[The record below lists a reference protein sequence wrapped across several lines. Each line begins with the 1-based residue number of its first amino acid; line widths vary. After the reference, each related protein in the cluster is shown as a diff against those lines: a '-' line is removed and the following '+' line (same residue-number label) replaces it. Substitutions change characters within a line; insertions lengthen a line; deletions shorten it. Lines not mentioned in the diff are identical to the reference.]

1 MTPSTGMDWP
11 GRTATRSPTRTSST
25 GISTSCH
32 PAGRRRSWGQIHQTG
47 DGLAGLALGA
57 GLQELAQ
64 GDEGEDHAGGL
75 KIQVHVVLRCQ
86 LQISVSQPVAHLI
99 DGEHAVY
106 HGGGGAHSDEG
117 VHVGARW
124 SRV

>member
-1 MTPSTGMDWP
+1 M
-11 GRTATRSPTRTSST
+11 RSPTRTSST
-25 GISTSCH
+25 GDLHLLPS
-32 PAGRRRSWGQIHQTG
+32 RRTAAVWGQIHQTG

-117 VHVGARW
+117 VHVGAGGAGSE
-124 SRV
+124 SRLDSICR